1 MNINTNFQSPT
12 FKSVYTVD
20 TGTATSK
27 QQIFTLGA
35 MMNNFWVNNANI
47 TFNRIRNTGVYGKV
61 DVYVKDYKDKAFES
75 VLKNNRIAYEK
86 KNQTT
91 FGNNLLINA

>member
-1 MNINTNFQSPT
+1 MKITNYLQSPS
-12 FKSVYTVD
+12 FKSVYVVD

-35 MMNNFWVNNANI
+35 MMNNFWINNANT

-61 DVYVKDYKDKAFES
+61 DVSVKDYKDKAFEA
-75 VLKNNRIAYEK
+75 VLKNNRISYEK
-86 KNQTT
+86 KHPP
-91 FGNNLLINA
+91 GINYH